1 MKLLF
6 QLIWRHNFTLFFILL
21 EGLCIYLLV
30 RNNRF
35 QQASFLNATNAVVTT
50 AMQGVN
56 YIKEYVQLRENNMA
70 LANENARL
78 RNELNSASYE
88 KDSAQVVVND
98 TNTLQQYQYITARVV
113 NNSVNHRNNFIT
125 LNKGSLQGIKPEM
138 GVIGPDGIVGIV
150 NHVSEHFCTVMSL
163 LHKETNVSAMLSRNG
178 FYGSLRWEGGNPH
191 YVYLREIDKTVPV
204 LKGDTVVT
212 TAFSSIFPA
221 GVMIGRVAEANVEPG
236 SPFFKIKVRLSMSFS
251 NLNYVYIVNNLLKE
265 EQQGLESNNKPKE
278 DEP

>member
-21 EGLCIYLLV
+21 EAGCIYLLV

-35 QQASFLNATNAVVTT
+35 QQASFLNATNTVVTT
-50 AMQGVN
+50 AMEGVN
-56 YIKEYVQLRENNMA
+56 YVREYVQLRENNMA

-78 RNELNSASYE
+78 RNELTSAVYD
-88 KDSAQVVVND
+88 KDSTLITVND
-98 TNTLQQYQYITARVV
+98 TNTLQQYQYITARVI
-113 NNSVNHRNNFIT
+113 NNAVHHRNNFIT

-138 GVIGPDGIVGIV
+138 GVIAPNGIVGIV
-150 NHVSEHFCTVMSL
+150 NHVSEHYCTVMSL
-163 LHKETNVSAMLSRNG
+163 LHKETNVSAMISRNG
-178 FYGSLRWEGGNPH
+178 FYGSLRWEGGDPH

-212 TAFSSIFPA
+212 TAFSSIFPS
-221 GVMIGRVAEANVEPG
+221 GVMIGRVVEAKVEPG
-236 SPFFKIKVRLSMSFS
+236 SPFFKIKVQLSMSFS
-251 NLNYVYIVNNLLKE
+251 NLSHVYIVNNLLKE
-265 EQQGLESNNKPKE
+265 EQQGLEQINKPKE